1 MESTARAERGGA
13 AAMSVAAVATLRGLL
28 RKARLAAGGGGGGG
42 GNGGSGAAPAALEAA
57 GAARPVDDDSAE
69 PVPAVGFRARLQQGG
84 KLQVTVLG
92 ARHLPQRLPGLGAP
106 AAAYVVKVKL
116 SPGAAKFETE
126 PQAASWPTFNESF
139 TFSAAPAASA
149 GRFLMLTVYAADEL
163 RRRKALGAVTWSL
176 DTPQGQQALAAGT
189 DIWRRLHDVRSAVQP
204 TTPQQQ
210 QLKQRETR
218 RSQVEVSL
226 RLAPGAAGEPDVLEM
241 TLLRLRWSLQAAREH
256 EQKKA
261 QLFVKLSVREGAGGA
276 VVVARRTKPFAP
288 NIAVH
293 FGAGAGGEEA
303 AVVRAPLPPA
313 GPRRAALLCQ
323 VALCTRNGPIGKKV
337 VLGRA
342 SFGASE
348 GGASAGAGAGGAEG
362 DGDGEGEG
370 ATSHVT
376 RALQSP
382 GRTLTHWHPLL

>member
-1 MESTARAERGGA
+1 MASIHTPRTPPHLTSPPESQSRMLLRQRAERGGA

-42 GNGGSGAAPAALEAA
+42 GNGGGGAAPAALEAA

-241 TLLRLRWSLQAAREH
+241 TLLP
-256 EQKKA
+256 
-261 QLFVKLSVREGAGGA
+261 QLFVKLSVREGAGGT

-323 VALCTRNGPIGKKV
+323 VALCTRNGPIGK
-337 VLGRA
+337 
-342 SFGASE
+342 
-348 GGASAGAGAGGAEG
+348 
-362 DGDGEGEG
+362 
-370 ATSHVT
+370 
-376 RALQSP
+376 
-382 GRTLTHWHPLL
+382 